1 MKQTPLSVKILPTM
15 LLVSLAATGVV
26 RAEVALASVFQDH
39 AVLQRDA
46 RLPVW
51 GTAAP
56 GEKVTVS
63 YAGQS
68 QSAVADAAGKWT
80 VTLEP
85 MPVGKAGDFT
95 AVASNTITLKD
106 VVTGE
111 VWVCSGQSNMAMQ
124 VGGVSNK
131 KKEIAEANHPD
142 IRLFKAPFKKTVKAE
157 GKPDT
162 IVEEGGKWDV
172 CSPETVGAF
181 TATGYFFGRSLN
193 EKLKVPVGLISGS
206 VGGTPIGQWVT
217 KGGLYRKHIAPVV
230 PYAIRG
236 AIWYQGEANAQPSP
250 LASSKYDLRLV
261 ELVEGWR
268 KEWGYDFPF
277 AWVQLPNFQKR
288 QTEPVEEL
296 SLWAPMRETMW
307 KAKRIP
313 KTGMA
318 VTIDLG
324 GAESASLH
332 PANKQDVGARLAQ
345 WALADVYGDKTAV
358 ASGPLMKSH
367 SIKGGEVVIEFDYT
381 NGGLVQK
388 GDSLKSFAICGED
401 KKWVWADARIDG
413 EKVIVSSA
421 SVPAPVAVRYGWA
434 QNPIASLYNGAG
446 QPASPFRTDDFPLSA
461 EKPEVKV
468 VPAASAP
475 ASAPAAN

>member
-1 MKQTPLSVKILPTM
+1 MKQIPLSVKFLPT
-15 LLVSLAATGVV
+15 VVLAALATTGAA
-26 RAEVALASVFQDH
+26 RAEVAFAPVFMDH
-39 AVLQRDA
+39 AVLQRDT

-51 GTAAP
+51 GTGAP
-56 GEKVTVS
+56 GEKVTVT
-63 YAGQS
+63 YADQS
-68 QSAVADAAGKWT
+68 QSSVAGEDGKWT
-80 VTLEP
+80 VTFDPLP
-85 MPVGKAGDFT
+85 AGKAGELT
-95 AVASNTITLKD
+95 ATGTNTITLRD

-111 VWVCSGQSNMAMQ
+111 VWVCSGQSNMAMR
-124 VGGVSNK
+124 VGVSANGRS
-131 KKEIAEANHPD
+131 ERAAGNHPG
-142 IRLFKAPFKKTVKAE
+142 IRLFKVRTEKKVKTD
-157 GKPDT
+157 GQPDT
-162 IVEEGGKWDV
+162 VVSEGGSWVV
-172 CSPETVGAF
+172 CSPETVGDF
-181 TATGYFFGRSLN
+181 TATGYYFGRSLH

-236 AIWYQGEANAQPSP
+236 AIWYQGESNAQPTP

-268 KEWGYDFPF
+268 KEWGYEFPF
-277 AWVQLPNFQKR
+277 AWVQLPNYQKR

-318 VTIDLG
+318 ITIDLG
-324 GAESASLH
+324 GGDSASLH
-332 PANKQDVGARLAQ
+332 PANKQDIGARLAQ

-381 NGGLVQK
+381 NGGLVKK
-388 GDSLKSFAICGED
+388 GDSLKSFAICGDD

-413 EKVIVSSA
+413 DKVIVSSA

-468 VPAASAP
+468 APTAA
-475 ASAPAAN
+475 AAN